1 MRPLKLVM
9 TAFGPYAGRTELDF
23 TKLGDRGLYL
33 ICGDTGAGKTT
44 VFDAIVF
51 ALYGT
56 ASGGARQPN
65 MFRSKYAE
73 AETPTV
79 VELSFSYRG
88 KNYFIRRNPEYERLK
103 SRGAGVTVEKPNAE
117 LTLPDGKVIT
127 KVKDV
132 NAAVCDILGIDG
144 EQFTQIAMIA
154 QGEFSRLLLSSTDDR
169 KKIFRKIFRT
179 ERYQRLQDALKERA
193 GKLWASY
200 DGAAKSLN
208 QYLAGVA
215 YDEGDPLSEII
226 TRVLGGEGEV
236 KEAIAAIEAAICAD
250 EREKQDKDK
259 RLEALNESFLK
270 RRTGLS
276 EAERVN
282 ADIAQLKEGALRLE
296 EEKARLVLLK
306 NRLKECER
314 QSEKSEAIV
323 GEIAAIKERL
333 PLFEEAESH
342 RKNIADR
349 RRTAAT
355 YAERLEAVKR
365 TAGQLKERAEML
377 KKEAEKA
384 GELKVKVAQNEGELG
399 ALIKQSEEIA
409 SLIGDTARQQQEY
422 ARYTEAAKRYEI
434 LRTQS
439 AAASRKYSAAYRAFL
454 DAQAGIL
461 AESLSEGEP
470 CPVCGSLN
478 HPRPAEIVGEAPD
491 SVGLEKL
498 KAEADGAAERE
509 RAASEQAGSFLASF
523 ERGKEQLKRA
533 AERYTG
539 EDIATFKQL
548 ESALNGAYGAVNAK
562 INALKTQ
569 TEEVKRALRNAENI
583 KSEGA
588 ECEKKA
594 EALLKEEGEIQLKI
608 SAATAEEAQLQKAL
622 ERLEEKLNGENAE
635 ALRRRTELLEGERRR
650 LAAELNSAREEFDGC
665 DRSVTALTARVAELD
680 ARVGKK
686 QPTDTTAA
694 EQEIVRLSEEV
705 KRAQEEVQSVIYRLQ
720 TNARCLKDI
729 KGAYAALAGLE
740 REYRTVKSLADT
752 ACGTLSGKEKI
763 MLETFVQTARF
774 DRVIMRAN
782 RRLLV
787 MTGNQYELKRRT
799 EGGNNRSQSGL
810 ELDVID
816 HYNGTVRNVQTF
828 SGGESFKASLALALG
843 LSEEI
848 QATAGGIKLDAMF
861 IDEGFGS
868 LDERSISQAMQA
880 LSSLSEGDRLVGV
893 ISHVAELK
901 ERIEKKVVVTKESTG
916 GSKIEVQG

>member
-103 SRGAGVTVEKPNAE
+103 ARGAGVTVEKPNAE

-132 NAAVCDILGIDG
+132 NAAIIDILGIDG

-179 ERYQRLQDALKERA
+179 ERYQRLQDALRERA
-193 GKLWASY
+193 GELRTSY
-200 DGAAKSLN
+200 QTAAQSLN

-215 YDEGDPLSEII
+215 YREGDELFRLIPQVLS
-226 TRVLGGEGEV
+226 GEREV
-236 KEAIAAIEAAICAD
+236 KEAISAVEAAIYAD
-250 EREKQDKDK
+250 EREKEDKNK
-259 RLEALNESFLK
+259 RLEELNESFLK
-270 RRTGLS
+270 CRTGLS
-276 EAERVN
+276 EAEGVN
-282 ADIAQLKEGALRLE
+282 ADIAQLKENGLRLE
-296 EEKARLVLLK
+296 EGRAHLALLK
-306 NRLKECER
+306 ESLKECEK
-314 QSEKSEAIV
+314 QAEKSEAIV

-333 PLFEEAESH
+333 PLFEEAEGY
-342 RKNIADR
+342 RKNIADCR
-349 RRTAAT
+349 RAAAVLT
-355 YAERLEAVKR
+355 ERLEGVKR
-365 TAGQLKERAEML
+365 SASQFKKRAEML
-377 KKEAEKA
+377 KNEADKA
-384 GELKVKVAQNEGELG
+384 GELKVKVAENEGELA
-399 ALIKQSEEIA
+399 ALFKQSEEIS
-409 SLIGDTARQQQEY
+409 SLIADMAQQQQEY
-422 ARYTEAAKRYEI
+422 AHYAEAVKRYEQ
-434 LRTQS
+434 LRTQ
-439 AAASRKYSAAYRAFL
+439 AEIAQKKYSAAYRAFL

-461 AESLSEGEP
+461 AGSLSEGEP
-470 CPVCGSLN
+470 CPVCGSIT
-478 HPRPAEIVGEAPD
+478 HPRPAKISEEAPD
-491 SVGLEKL
+491 SVGLERL

-509 RAASEQAGSFLASF
+509 RVASEQAGSFLASF
-523 ERGKEQLKRA
+523 EKGKEQLKRA
-533 AERYTG
+533 AARYTG
-539 EDIATFKQL
+539 EDISTFKQL
-548 ESALNGAYGAVNAK
+548 ESALNGAYGGVNAK
-562 INALKTQ
+562 INALKAE
-569 TEEVKRALRNAENI
+569 TEGAKRALKNAENV
-583 KSEGA
+583 KNEGA
-588 ECEKKA
+588 ECERKA
-594 EALLKEEGEIQLKI
+594 EALLKEEGELQLKI
-608 SAATAEEAQLQKAL
+608 SAAGAEEAQLLKSL
-622 ERLEEKLNGENAE
+622 ERLQEKLSGENAD
-635 ALRRRTELLEGERRR
+635 ALRRKIELLESERRR
-650 LAAELNSAREEFDGC
+650 LSAALTSAKEEFDGC
-665 DRSVTALTARVAELD
+665 DRNVIALTARVAELD
-680 ARVGKK
+680 GRVGKK
-686 QPTDTTAA
+686 QPIDTTAA
-694 EQEIVRLSEEV
+694 GEEVTRLSEEV
-705 KRAQEEVQSVIYRLQ
+705 KRAQEELQAVVYRLQ

-729 KGAYAALAGLE
+729 KGAYSAHAGLE
-740 REYRTVKSLADT
+740 KEYITVKSLADT

-763 MLETFVQTARF
+763 MLETFVQIARF

-828 SGGESFKASLALALG
+828 SGGESFKASLSLALG

-901 ERIEKKVVVTKESTG
+901 ERIEKKIVVTKESTG

>member
-132 NAAVCDILGIDG
+132 NAAVIDILGIDG

-179 ERYQRLQDALKERA
+179 ERYQRLQDALKEKA
-193 GKLWASY
+193 GELKTSY
-200 DGAAKSLN
+200 DNAAKSLN
-208 QYLAGVA
+208 QYLSGVA
-215 YDEGDPLSEII
+215 YKEGDELSELISQ
-226 TRVLGGEGEV
+226 VLGGEREI
-236 KEAIAAIEAAICAD
+236 KDAIVAVEAAICAD
-250 EREKQDKDK
+250 EREKESKNGKLDG
-259 RLEALNESFLK
+259 LNENFLK
-270 RRTGLS
+270 CRTRLS

-282 ADIAQLKEGALRLE
+282 ADIAQLKESVLHLE
-296 EEKARLVLLK
+296 EERARLAVLK
-306 NRLKECER
+306 ESLKECEK

-333 PLFEEAESH
+333 PLFEEAEGY
-342 RKNIADR
+342 KNNLADCR
-349 RRTAAT
+349 RNAVAFT
-355 YAERLEAVKR
+355 ERLEGVKR
-365 TAGQLKERAEML
+365 SQSNFKERAEIL
-377 KKEAEKA
+377 KNEADKA
-384 GELKVKVAQNEGELG
+384 GELKLKVAVNDGEL
-399 ALIKQSEEIA
+399 ASLRKQSEEIS
-409 SLIGDTARQQQEY
+409 SLIGDAARQQQEY
-422 ARYTEAAKRYEI
+422 ARYAEAVKRYEL
-434 LRTQS
+434 LRKES
-439 AAASRKYSAAYRAFL
+439 AVAQQKYSAAYRAFL

-461 AESLSEGEP
+461 AGSLADGEP
-470 CPVCGSLN
+470 CPVCGSLT
-478 HPRPAEIVGEAPD
+478 HPHPAKISEEAPD

-498 KAEADGAAERE
+498 KAEADRAAERE
-509 RAASEQAGSFLASF
+509 RGASEQAGGYLASF

-539 EDIATFKQL
+539 EEISTFKQL

-562 INALKTQ
+562 ISALKTE
-569 TEEVKRALRNAENI
+569 TEGILRALKNAENV
-583 KSEGA
+583 KNEA
-588 ECEKKA
+588 ADCERKA
-594 EALLKEEGEIQLKI
+594 EALLKEESELQRKI
-608 SAATAEEAQLQKAL
+608 SAAGAEEAQLLKSL
-622 ERLEEKLNGENAE
+622 ERLNEKLNGENAD
-635 ALRRRTELLEGERRR
+635 ALRSKIEFLEGERRR
-650 LAAELNSAREEFDGC
+650 LSVALAAAKEEFDKC
-665 DRSVTALTARVAELD
+665 DRNVTALTARVAELD
-680 ARVGKK
+680 ARVGGK
-686 QPTDTTAA
+686 QPIDTTAA
-694 EQEIVRLSEEV
+694 GEEVIRLSEEV
-705 KRAQEEVQSVIYRLQ
+705 KRAQEEVQTVIYRLQ

-729 KGAYAALAGLE
+729 KGAYATLAGVE
-740 REYRTVKSLADT
+740 KEYRTVKALADT
-752 ACGTLSGKEKI
+752 ACGTLTGKEKI
-763 MLETFVQTARF
+763 MLETFVQIARF

-828 SGGESFKASLALALG
+828 SGGESFKASLSLALG

-901 ERIEKKVVVTKESTG
+901 ERIEKKVVVTKESAG
-916 GSKIEVQG
+916 GSKIEVFG